1 MMKNIFL
8 ACFGILFTFLVNGQQ
23 LNFTNFSVSEGLAQS
38 QVYSMLETDGGE
50 LIIATQG
57 GGVSVFDGKNFTTI
71 SKNNGLL
78 SNNVNILYPYRDSI
92 LIGTDKGLSVYF
104 NKQIIR
110 SLPLVAQV
118 SSIHKKGTAYLIG
131 TTNGVFLLKEGKTYQ
146 QKNVQLY
153 HKKVTGFFSDSLN
166 QYWVTTTE
174 GVYNLSNPFKRIT
187 TTQGLPTNVIACV
200 TESDDYIYLGTEGH
214 GVVTLNKGLQVI
226 ADKSF
231 NRKLS
236 VSSLL
241 IDSQNKIWVGTQNQ
255 GVFRINKKQIDHYTL
270 NEGLPSN
277 YVKSFHEDH
286 WGNIW
291 IGSFGGGLSR
301 FTETQFVHFDNYS
314 GLSSDYILH
323 LVAIKE
329 NKVWASTG
337 TGGISLIGP
346 NRIHNLTKDDQGR
359 TLNRI
364 PVFDIDKNE
373 NAWVFEEEKGLAY
386 ISFYNGRFGFQR
398 INTDYKLSKINDVK
412 IYNNDIYVATQ
423 DKGILKAKL
432 SGSKRSLR
440 FERIELLFDNTGQNI
455 LLLQFDPQGNLWF
468 VDERKGL
475 AKLSRNE
482 LLYIDNTID
491 LDIRSIT
498 FNKTTPVLGTSN
510 GLYTIEGTH
519 LLKWKNN
526 QRLSSENIYQ
536 VAVDKDLNL
545 WVGSEQGLDKIS
557 TFFGAP
563 NFQHYGPREGFQGL
577 ETTRNAVDVD
587 PNGNLWF
594 GTVKGIEK
602 YAKKS
607 YVRKKIAPLL
617 SVQDIRIGYVPIEQ
631 TEYFYFV
638 KDGLQET
645 DSLILP
651 FDKKPIEI
659 ELKAL
664 DLSTAQGAN
673 FTHFLEGY
681 DEMWAPITKR
691 NTILFNN
698 LPPGDYIL
706 RYKTGNSQ
714 AWTPVRSIRLI
725 ITPPFYSAWWFVLLV
740 VLGIIGFIYLI
751 FRIALERLRKNNA
764 ALKEKLEME
773 RNLVELEQ
781 KALRLQMNP
790 HFVFNVLQSIQEQI
804 IKDDKNK
811 ARLVIAKFAKLM
823 RSILENSR
831 EKYIS
836 IEEELNT
843 VEHYMKLEQLI
854 KSLDF
859 TYDIEVDD
867 ELDVNEEIIPPL
879 LIQPFIENAIIHGF
893 KHIKRAP
900 HIAIKVML
908 ETDNNILIT
917 IDDNG
922 CGRQKS
928 QSTKSQVDHLH
939 KSLALQVTQERL
951 SILDQS
957 KNDKPLFAIID
968 KEENGEAM
976 GTRIE
981 LRIGI

>member
-1 MMKNIFL
+1 MMKSILLLASFL
-8 ACFGILFTFLVNGQQ
+8 LLSLSLQAQQ

-38 QVYSMLETDGGE
+38 EVYSMLETDEGE
-50 LIIATQG
+50 LIVATQG
-57 GGVSVFDGKNFTTI
+57 GGVSIFDGKVFSTLT
-71 SKNNGLL
+71 KNDGLR
-78 SNNVNILYPYRDSI
+78 SNNVNILFPYHDSI
-92 LIGTDKGLSVYF
+92 LIGTDKGLCVYF
-104 NKQIIR
+104 NKNIIR
-110 SLPLVAQV
+110 SLPLEAQV
-118 SSIHKKGTAYLIG
+118 TSIHKKGKAFLIG
-131 TTNGVFLLKEGKTYQ
+131 TNNGVHLLKEGKIYQ

-153 HKKVTGFFSDSLN
+153 NKKVTGFFSDSTH

-174 GVYNLSNPFKRIT
+174 GIFNLSNPFKRIT
-187 TTQGLPTNVIACV
+187 TTQGLPTNSIACV
-200 TESDDYIYLGTEGH
+200 TESENYIFLGTEGH
-214 GVVTLNKGLQVI
+214 GVVVLNKGLAVVREK
-226 ADKSF
+226 AFD
-231 NRKLS
+231 RKLA

-241 IDSQNKIWVGTQNQ
+241 IDSQNKLWIGTQNQ
-255 GVFRINKKQIDHYTL
+255 GVFRINKKQIDHFTL
-270 NEGLPSN
+270 TEGLPSN

-291 IGSFGGGLSR
+291 IGSYGGGLSR

-323 LVAIKE
+323 LVAVQE
-329 NKVWASTG
+329 NKIWASTG
-337 TGGISLIGP
+337 TGGLNLIGP
-346 NRIHNLTKDDQGR
+346 NRIHNLIKDGAGK

-364 PVFDIDKNE
+364 TVFDIDKNG
-373 NAWVFEEEKGLAY
+373 NAWVFEEDRGLAY
-386 ISFYNGRFGFQR
+386 VSFYNGRFTFQR
-398 INTDYKLSKINDVK
+398 IKTDYQLLNVNDLKIHKNE
-412 IYNNDIYVATQ
+412 IYVATNN
-423 DKGILKAKL
+423 KGILKARL

-440 FERIELLFDNTGQNI
+440 FERIELLFDKTGQNI
-455 LLLQFDPQGNLWF
+455 LLLEFDPEGNLWF
-468 VDERKGL
+468 IDERKGL
-475 AKLSRNE
+475 AKMTSNQLT
-482 LLYIDNTID
+482 YIDNTQD
-491 LDIRSIT
+491 LDIRSIG
-498 FNKTTPVLGTSN
+498 FHKSTPILGTSS
-510 GLYTIEGTH
+510 GLYTVQGIH
-519 LLKWKNN
+519 LLKWKSNP
-526 QRLSSENIYQ
+526 RLSSENIYQ
-536 VAVDKDLNL
+536 VEVDKDENV

-557 TFFGAP
+557 SFFGAP

-577 ETTRNAVDVD
+577 ETTRNAVDLD

-607 YVRKKIAPLL
+607 YNKKKIAPLL
-617 SVQDIRIGYVPIEQ
+617 KVKDIRIGYVPIEQ

-725 ITPPFYSAWWFVLLV
+725 ITPPFYSAWWFIVLV
-740 VLGIIGFIYLI
+740 VLGIVGFFYLI
-751 FRIALERLRKNNA
+751 FRIALARLRKNNE

-859 TYDIEVDD
+859 TYTIEVDD
-867 ELDVNEEIIPPL
+867 ELDTDEEIIPPL

-893 KHIKRAP
+893 KHLKRAP
-900 HIAIKVML
+900 HIAIEVKL
-908 ETDNNILIT
+908 ETENNILIT

-951 SILDQS
+951 SILDQHQ
-957 KNDKPLFAIID
+957 NDKPLFAIID
-968 KEENGEAM
+968 KVENGEPM